1 MGTIVRYRLEDIE
14 AFVAVVEA
22 GSISA
27 AAVRLDVA
35 KSVISKRVTALED
48 CLGIALL
55 QRSTRRASPTA
66 DGMAFFERSKAVM
79 QALDEAAHAVAG
91 RRGLA
96 GTVRLALPMSFGH
109 LHVVPALMPF
119 LRENRDLLVQMDLD
133 DRHVDLVQGGYDLA
147 VRIGTLADSSLV
159 ARRLATSRRVLCC
172 SPAYLAGRTP
182 PRMLEDLAAHDCIG
196 YGLMASSHIWQFQPI
211 AADRSS
217 AAGAR
222 VATTVRA
229 RIVANNGEAM
239 LQAAL
244 QGLGV
249 TVLPTFLVCEHLRAG
264 RLVALQLDGLAP
276 TTDPVHAVYTQAR
289 NLSSKV
295 RAIIDVLAAA
305 WAGDVAPWDRI

>member
-1 MGTIVRYRLEDIE
+1 
-14 AFVAVVEA
+14 
-22 GSISA
+22 
-27 AAVRLDVA
+27 
-35 KSVISKRVTALED
+35 
-48 CLGIALL
+48 
-55 QRSTRRASPTA
+55 
-66 DGMAFFERSKAVM
+66 
-79 QALDEAAHAVAG
+79 
-91 RRGLA
+91 
-96 GTVRLALPMSFGH
+96 
-109 LHVVPALMPF
+109 
-119 LRENRDLLVQMDLD
+119 
-133 DRHVDLVQGGYDLA
+133 
-147 VRIGTLADSSLV
+147 
-159 ARRLATSRRVLCC
+159 
-172 SPAYLAGRTP
+172 
-182 PRMLEDLAAHDCIG
+182 MLEDLAAHDCIG

>member
-1 MGTIVRYRLEDIE
+1 
-14 AFVAVVEA
+14 
-22 GSISA
+22 
-27 AAVRLDVA
+27 
-35 KSVISKRVTALED
+35 
-48 CLGIALL
+48 
-55 QRSTRRASPTA
+55 
-66 DGMAFFERSKAVM
+66 MAFFERSKSVM
-79 QALDEAAHAVAG
+79 QALDEAAEAVAG

-109 LHVVPALMPF
+109 LHVVPALTPF
-119 LRENRDLLVQMDLD
+119 LREHRELLVQMDLD

-196 YGLMASSHIWQFQPI
+196 YGLVASSHIWQFQP
-211 AADRSS
+211 AD
-217 AAGAR
+217 AGAASGR

-244 QGLGV
+244 QGLGL
-249 TVLPTFLVCEHLRAG
+249 TVLPAFLVCDHLRAG
-264 RLVALQLDGLAP
+264 RLVELRLDGLAP
-276 TTDPVHAVYTQAR
+276 TTDPIHAVYTQAR

-305 WAGDVAPWDRI
+305 WAGDAPPWDRT